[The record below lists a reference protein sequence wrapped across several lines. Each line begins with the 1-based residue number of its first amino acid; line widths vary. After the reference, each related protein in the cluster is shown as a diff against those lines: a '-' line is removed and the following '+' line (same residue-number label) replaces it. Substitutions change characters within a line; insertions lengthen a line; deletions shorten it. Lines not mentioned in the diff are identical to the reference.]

1 MKKMFTKGLFKTF
14 VLAVALLLISLSS
27 KAQLLTIGT
36 GTVAQGTTGQ
46 TPYGTLYEDGRVQYL
61 ILKSELVAAGLT
73 GPANFTSLG
82 FDVTAVPT
90 QALGGFTIKMAHT
103 TATTIT
109 GYLTPSFVTCY
120 TTTSTTPITGWNTY
134 TFATN
139 FAYNNTQ
146 NIVVEVCFDNSSW
159 SGNGTV
165 NATTTP
171 FASVYGTFMDGGT
184 GCGAAPLSNTSASS
198 NRPNMRIFA
207 IAAGGGNQML
217 PPIAGF
223 YPSVATP
230 TIVPG
235 MDTVYLGSPQKLVST
250 STNAGRSF
258 WDLPDEVV
266 LNPGYSRQNVGF
278 TSQTYID
285 TAKYSQSFNYTFNRT
300 GFWPVRLLAV
310 NAFRRDS
317 LRDSTIRYI
326 YVDTPGTPTVTNFFT
341 ARRKIGFAEYAPFVD
356 LTDKGP
362 NQWYWWFYRSGDSSS
377 CNKCNN
383 PPFFPNFFS
392 NPYAQNPLFF
402 GGDPGKW
409 SVCLQTWNARGWDT
423 TCYADYLEVLNSYS
437 VCSGTGSSV
446 VTDEEGFLF
455 GAGGPGFSYTRGG
468 IGACQGILI
477 KPCADSIIL
486 WIERLKTLPSDSM
499 VFHNGS
505 NASAPVLATIGGN
518 GLGNVPASVRV
529 NGVRAGQQVFVRYK
543 LGTQAVPVPYDS
555 AGFTIRWEIK
565 PPTYPKPTA
574 RMNIPDTIYSLQP
587 IQFQSL
593 STGTNVSYTWD
604 TDGDFVYDSSTANPT
619 RTFLVNTTQYRTLC
633 HVAFN
638 CVGSDTVCKSV
649 LFMPVVSNPIARFD
663 ADKLNGFNTDTFR
676 LTDRSLNGP
685 NSWRWTFTP
694 AAQYLLGT
702 NPTSR
707 NPVVRLTLRT
717 KYTVK
722 LVVTN
727 AFGKDS
733 VTKIDYINIGAY
745 DEPQCLQDISLS
757 DGSIGVS
764 RVILEGGIDTVFT
777 TNATSP
783 CYQFIQGNQSA
794 SLYRGQGVNLTL
806 VRPVGTAVSPID
818 RRVWIDLNMDGM
830 FGSDELVLTE
840 NGSLGL
846 SKTEK
851 ILVKTDQRLGST
863 RMRVGVTYSPTT
875 LNPSVTFLGVF
886 KDFVINYPMDTVRP
900 VASLNGTQVMET
912 EINKPFIDPGV
923 TATDNIEGNVSSRY
937 QRIGNV
943 DITKVG
949 PNYLKYIV
957 TDYYGN
963 VSDTLYRTVFVIL
976 NQTGPTL
983 TLNGPSQQYVEVYNR
998 YPENGAVARDNQN
1011 NLIPSNNI
1019 IITSNVDTAKLGIY
1033 NVNYRVTDAFG
1044 KSASA
1049 NRLVTVGD
1057 STRPV
1062 IIPNYTG
1069 GRNYYVHQ
1077 VKTAIDLEKVVRVE
1091 DNFWKG
1097 LVPTWFGT
1105 VDVNNVGTYYL
1116 PYNVMDGSGN
1126 IANEV
1131 LVEIRV
1137 TDNIAPVIQLQGDNP
1152 ITWDVYEPYVDPGF
1166 TVNDN
1171 VWARN
1176 TIAISYRPQVVP
1188 VNALGTIQRW
1198 IIATDPSGN
1207 KDSVMREIRVV
1218 DRKVPEVKIL
1228 GGTTVNLNRWC
1239 EFIDPGVELIDNYNS
1254 DSEMRGRLVI
1264 TTNLPLIPGST
1275 NRYFGDVPG
1284 LYSMNY
1290 RVTDMSGNVSKVFI
1304 RYISVSKESCITG
1317 LASDIQFESL
1327 MNVYP
1332 NPSSGIFNLQLLQ
1345 VLDANLNL
1353 VVTDITGREVTRK
1366 ELSRNDL
1373 SEQQLDLSKEGK
1385 GIYILRVESGNQVY
1399 TRKIQVQ

>member
-1 MKKMFTKGLFKTF
+1 MKKHVHLLFLVFLLPFFALAQTFTLSTMPTSNGGNGQSGISFN
-14 VLAVALLLISLSS
+14 VGASSNLLI
-27 KAQLLTIGT
+27 
-36 GTVAQGTTGQ
+36 
-46 TPYGTLYEDGRVQYL
+46 
-61 ILKSELVAAGLT
+61 KSISASFLT
-73 GPANFTSLG
+73 G
-82 FDVTAVPT
+82 
-90 QALGGFTIKMAHT
+90 AHNVSVW
-103 TATTIT
+103 
-109 GYLTPSFVTCY
+109 YK
-120 TTTSTTPITGWNTY
+120 TTPINGTPGAINAASGWNQIGTTVPLTGTTAATTAPVLQQIPIPMNLLVPAGQTYGFVVITSGTLVYTTY
-134 TFATN
+134 TAAMPVSVTDGRMTIFFGPNVGYGGNPPTIATRS
-139 FAYNNTQ
+139 FVGSITYELPTA
-146 NIVVEVCFDNSSW
+146 
-159 SGNGTV
+159 
-165 NATTTP
+165 
-171 FASVYGTFMDGGT
+171 
-184 GCGAAPLSNTSASS
+184 
-198 NRPNMRIFA
+198 
-207 IAAGGGNQML
+207 GNQML

-963 VSDTLYRTVFVIL
+963 VSDTLYRTVFVVL
-976 NQTGPTL
+976 NQTGPSISL
-983 TLNGPSQQYVEVYNR
+983 KGPSQQYVEVYNSFIDS
-998 YPENGAVARDNQN
+998 GVVARDNQGN
-1011 NLIPSNNI
+1011 DISFNVLVEGI
-1019 IITSNVDTAKLGIY
+1019 VDTTKLGQYSRLYSI
-1033 NVNYRVTDAFG
+1033 TDAFG
-1044 KSASA
+1044 KNATV
-1049 NRLVTVGD
+1049 NRLVVVGD
-1057 STRPV
+1057 TTRPV
-1062 IIPNYTG
+1062 ITPNFKPG
-1069 GRNYYVHQ
+1069 QKFFEHQ
-1077 VKTAIDLEKVVRVE
+1077 VQTSIDLEKVVTVT

-1097 LVPTWFGT
+1097 LKPTWISGPI
-1105 VDVNNVGTYYL
+1105 DVNKVGSFFVIYQARDL
-1116 PYNVMDGSGN
+1116 SGN
-1126 IANEV
+1126 IANEIM
-1131 LVEIRV
+1131 VEIKV
-1137 TDNIAPVIQLQGDNP
+1137 LDKVAPTIQLQGDNP
-1152 ITWDVYEPYVDPGF
+1152 LKWSVYRPFEDPGVSF
-1166 TVNDN
+1166 NDN
-1171 VWARN
+1171 VWPKN
-1176 TIAISYRPQVVP
+1176 TLTLTMIPAVIP
-1188 VNALGTIQRW
+1188 VNSLGKITRLYIVS
-1198 IIATDPSGN
+1198 DPDGN
-1207 KDSVMREIRVV
+1207 RDTARREIEII
-1218 DRKVPEVKIL
+1218 DNTAPFVKIL
-1228 GGTTVNLNRWC
+1228 GSNTINLDRWK
-1239 EFIDPGVELIDNYNS
+1239 EFIDPGVELVDDYNS
-1254 DSEMRGRLVI
+1254 DLEMRTRLVVEN
-1264 TTNLPLIPGST
+1264 TLPLIPGSS
-1275 NRYFGDVPG
+1275 NRWFGDIPG
-1284 LYSMNY
+1284 LFSVTY
-1290 RVTDMSGNVSKVFI
+1290 RVTDLSGNKSEDAV
-1304 RYISVSKESCITG
+1304 RYIKVNDVSGGAEDLIEFEKLLTVYPVPTSGKLYFRLVAQLESDAEIE
-1317 LASDIQFESL
+1317 LSDIQGRKVISYSIDK
-1327 MNVYP
+1327 N
-1332 NPSSGIFNLQLLQ
+1332 NLGE
-1345 VLDANLNL
+1345 N
-1353 VVTDITGREVTRK
+1353 E
-1366 ELSRNDL
+1366 
-1373 SEQQLDLSKEGK
+1373 LDLSSVG
-1385 GIYILRVESGNQVY
+1385 SGVY
-1399 TRKIQVQ
+1399 LATLKTKSGTFTRRIVVQ